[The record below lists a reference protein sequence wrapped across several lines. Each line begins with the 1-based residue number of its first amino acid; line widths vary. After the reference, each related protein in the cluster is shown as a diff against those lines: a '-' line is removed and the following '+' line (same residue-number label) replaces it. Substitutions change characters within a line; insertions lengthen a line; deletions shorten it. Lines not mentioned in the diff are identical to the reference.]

1 MESDLENLGFNS
13 FVVDDS
19 LALINVSLISD
30 LQHPVL
36 SIFDANFELVDIYES
51 TQEYDFDPVSFS
63 LDTGVYYTG
72 VSNTSFDI
80 PYNTLQE
87 LFALTDPISNPQ
99 SVLVNIVNE
108 CEDYGCTNLIA
119 CNYNPEAI
127 IDNGSCNIPLQGD
140 PGLSTLDDIVIYLD
154 DYAEYTSV
162 DFLEPELIGL
172 CNNLILGYNLTCNYA
187 SGDLFPLGVTP
198 VVYTSEIDGNV
209 YSSVFNITIEVQG
222 CTSYNAYNYDPL
234 ATLDDGSCDYW
245 VDYGTLNCGETIT
258 SLDTISGQYSNTGNN
273 FRTYSFE
280 IENNNTHIETEFDMD
295 VWDCNNYCGAEM
307 KMYLFKL
314 PETIFEGVTLINSWS
329 YYLDIFGGISGS
341 LPSLFD
347 LNEGSYTLIYGGENQ
362 NESWTNVS
370 DFNDAHNYFT
380 NNVQNEYED
389 FSLSIAMTAYDGSCD
404 WPGCIDPISY
414 TFNPFATID
423 DGTCDY
429 DTELGVLECGV
440 TYVGELDTLYG
451 ILADHQLNLWDTYN
465 FSLDSQA
472 NTLITLDMN
481 SWFEGDTLYYGTEE
495 NYATALLFENDSL
508 IQIWYLNSS
517 VWFATSWESL
527 EIELELNP
535 GDYTLV
541 YGNNIEEWIYYGMN
555 LDEAI
560 QCI

>member
-1 MESDLENLGFNS
+1 MIEYIAGFNQDHGQVTITFIGTLCSDPLALNAPSIVGSGENDDCLYPGSLGAVSCMESDLENLGFNS

-51 TQEYDFDPVSFS
+51 TQEYDFDPISFS

-108 CEDYGCTNLIA
+108 CEDYGCTNPIA
-119 CNYNPEAI
+119 CNFDEQALIDDKSCEFAI
-127 IDNGSCNIPLQGD
+127 QGD

-187 SGDLFPLGVTP
+187 SGDLFPSGVTP

-295 VWDCNNYCGAEM
+295 VWDCNYNCGAEM

-314 PETIFEGVTLINSWS
+314 PETIFEEVTLINSWS

-380 NNVQNEYED
+380 NNVQNYYED
-389 FSLSIAMTAYDGSCD
+389 FSLSIIMTAYDGS
-404 WPGCIDPISY
+404 
-414 TFNPFATID
+414 
-423 DGTCDY
+423 
-429 DTELGVLECGV
+429 
-440 TYVGELDTLYG
+440 
-451 ILADHQLNLWDTYN
+451 
-465 FSLDSQA
+465 
-472 NTLITLDMN
+472 
-481 SWFEGDTLYYGTEE
+481 
-495 NYATALLFENDSL
+495 
-508 IQIWYLNSS
+508 
-517 VWFATSWESL
+517 
-527 EIELELNP
+527 
-535 GDYTLV
+535 
-541 YGNNIEEWIYYGMN
+541 
-555 LDEAI
+555 
-560 QCI
+560 